1 MSRAHTKAN
10 DILWA
15 STFVK
20 FLFSIITFAGIAV
33 TVNILSDNREIIS
46 AAYIGALAVIFFFLG
61 DIFVTVFISFE
72 KMGYASVF
80 LLSFRYP
87 PIFYLPFYSSA
98 LISG

>member
-1 MSRAHTKAN
+1 M
-10 DILWA
+10 
-15 STFVK
+15 
-20 FLFSIITFAGIAV
+20 

-72 KMGYASVF
+72 KMGYASDS
-80 LLSFRYP
+80 SFVQISTYL
-87 PIFYLPFYSSA
+87 YLPFYSSA